1 MNGDRAGRGL
11 GVTVAEVIRERPGW
25 HLETDLCIVGAGI
38 SGVACA
44 ITAARLGLRV
54 VLADACPWVGG
65 QAVGVP
71 IGTLAGLYS
80 CGPLDTVHL
89 LSPLLAEELL
99 ERLASREACWPL
111 YSRRART
118 LVIVYDE
125 TDLERIL
132 EQLVVESG
140 LTLLLGAIA
149 YRATCDDRQLSAVDL
164 ATRYGNVQVQARW
177 YVDASGDAALVALAG
192 GVYRLQPDHILGT
205 QMAVLDGVQFPE
217 HDDPGVVAR
226 RAEELLR
233 DHGPRY
239 GLTRRECRVFPLP
252 QRGMVVLNATHLPT
266 PLDPIAFWQLAQPAR
281 READAAAQL
290 LRAEYPEAFG
300 RARLRR
306 LGYPGI
312 RQTRTIV
319 GRTTLTLDDVRRGHI
334 FPDAIARAAWP
345 IELHDSQASYRWE
358 PWPDGHLYTIPY
370 GALLPVELDNV
381 LAIGRCIDADPWA
394 LSSARVMGS
403 CLAMGV
409 AAAQAIHL
417 AQSSGALLP
426 RVDLVRLQTA
436 LRPNLGD
443 PPPQLR

>member
-1 MNGDRAGRGL
+1 MT
-11 GVTVAEVIRERPGW
+11 VTDATRERLGW
-25 HLETDLCIVGAGI
+25 HLETDLCIVGAGM
-38 SGVACA
+38 SGVSCA
-44 ITAARLGLRV
+44 VTAARFGLRV

-80 CGPLDTVHL
+80 CGSRETVRL
-89 LSPLLAEELL
+89 LSPLFAQELL
-99 ERLASREACWPL
+99 ERLLAREACWPL
-111 YSRRART
+111 YSQRART

-125 TDLERIL
+125 ADLERTL

-140 LTLLLGAIA
+140 VTLLLGAVV
-149 YRATCDDRQLSAVDL
+149 YRVTRDDRQVSMVDV
-164 ATRYGNVQVQARW
+164 ATRFGSVRVRADW

-192 GVYRLQPDHILGT
+192 GTCHPQPEHILGT

-217 HDDPGVVAR
+217 EDDPAVVAR

-233 DHGPRY
+233 DYGPRY

-252 QRGMVVLNATHLPT
+252 QHGMVVLNATHLPT

-290 LRAEYPEAFG
+290 LRAEYPEVFG

-319 GRTTLTLDDVRRGHI
+319 GRTTLTLEDVQRGRI

-394 LSSARVMGS
+394 LSSARVMGP
-403 CLAMGV
+403 CVAMGV
-409 AAAQAIHL
+409 AAAHAVHL
-417 AQSSGALLP
+417 ARTLGVHLP
-426 RVDLVRLQTA
+426 QVDMARLQA
-436 LRPNLGD
+436 GLRPNLED
-443 PPPQLR
+443 LPPQPA